1 MGKGEE
7 NTENSDDEDTPQ
19 PEAKPETQETE
30 EETEEKTAET
40 EKPKEEEGETKKV
53 DELRKVI
60 KVDQKDGGEQPGD
73 AEPDSRE
80 NLEQKRAIL
89 QSIKDFDFQIKK
101 NQEEITGV
109 NKKLDSVTKDLDDLV
124 SLYEIVSEQ
133 MNPFVGLS
141 KVTKK
146 RIDALE
152 NFTKEID
159 DLKNRMGDIES
170 FAVRAGADLKT
181 ISEQRVQGKTIENK
195 TIEEKI
201 EDKVEAEPE
210 IKEEKKEETK
220 VKAEE
225 TETETKEEISP
236 EPEITQNEPEIPV
249 QQTVPEEPIIKSEEI
264 PSNNFNA
271 DPITYT
277 TTKSYDYFDE
287 IIEKSLRMMGFES
300 QMDRVI
306 DEFIES
312 LKA

>member
-1 MGKGEE
+1 MGKEGESAE
-7 NTENSDDEDTPQ
+7 KSDDESTPQ
-19 PEAKPETQETE
+19 EEPKPETQESEDEGEAKEVKAE
-30 EETEEKTAET
+30 EPKPVEEK
-40 EKPKEEEGETKKV
+40 KEEGEKKDKA

-60 KVDQKDGGEQPGD
+60 KVDQKNDEQPADG
-73 AEPDSRE
+73 EPDTRE

-101 NQEEITGV
+101 NQEEITSV
-109 NKKLDSVTKDLDDLV
+109 NQKLDSVTKDLDDLV

-181 ISEQRVQGKTIENK
+181 ISEKREERKEKTIN
-195 TIEEKI
+195 EKI
-201 EDKVEAEPE
+201 EDAVD
-210 IKEEKKEETK
+210 EEGKIDSEDT
-220 VKAEE
+220 
-225 TETETKEEISP
+225 
-236 EPEITQNEPEIPV
+236 
-249 QQTVPEEPIIKSEEI
+249 SEEI
-264 PSNNFNA
+264 PVDETNEEINMEESQIVKSEPEPVFDNETVELSY
-271 DPITYT
+271 D
-277 TTKSYDYFDE
+277 SYDYLDE
-287 IIEKSLRMMGFES
+287 IIEKSLKMMSLDS

-306 DEFIES
+306 DEFIEN